1 MNDCEFSWRRAGA
14 QGRPRTRFAGA
25 PYLRFNQ
32 AIVPGLPSW
41 FVENRHYLP
50 RVTAM
55 GRSFCEG
62 YYVSNGIGCTNL
74 HRDSSA
80 RSLMHMPV
88 DEL

>member
-1 MNDCEFSWRRAGA
+1 MAYPNRRCD
-14 QGRPRTRFAGA
+14 T
-25 PYLRFNQ
+25 PYLQFNQ

-41 FVENRHYLP
+41 FVENRHCLA

-62 YYVSNGIGCTNL
+62 YYVSNTIGCTNL
-74 HRDSSA
+74 YRDSSA

-88 DEL
+88 NEL